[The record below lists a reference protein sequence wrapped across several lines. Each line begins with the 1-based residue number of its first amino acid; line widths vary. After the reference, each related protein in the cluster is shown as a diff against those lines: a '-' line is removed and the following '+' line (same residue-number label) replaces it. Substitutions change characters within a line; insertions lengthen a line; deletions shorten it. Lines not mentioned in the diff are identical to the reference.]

1 MSQSQPEVIAYSIT
15 SAGRVVDYTPR
26 AIRKAI
32 DDGDLPAYGHGRN
45 GQPRILRDDLI
56 AWIQNRPIPSLSDT
70 HAAERRV
77 GTEWEHV
84 E

>member
-1 MSQSQPEVIAYSIT
+1 MTKVNIEVLAYSIT
-15 SAGRVVDYTPR
+15 NAACAVNYSPR

-32 DDGDLPAYGHGRN
+32 DDGDLPSYGHCRN

-56 AWIQNRPIPSLSDT
+56 AWIQNLPIPSLADT
-70 HAAERRV
+70 ATTERCVRK
-77 GTEWEHV
+77 EWEDL

>member
-1 MSQSQPEVIAYSIT
+1 MSQSQPEVLSYSIT
-15 SAGRVVDYTPR
+15 NAGRVVDYSPR

-77 GTEWEHV
+77 GSEWGRLE
-84 E
+84 